1 MSGDHRVMWFLKR
14 LRVSLRIT
22 RDMAGSYTS
31 STTDFDSVRDGAEPS
46 PAAKLNLNI
55 ERQEEEMKKYKI
67 ILDTVSDVNKFVSI
81 ANSFVNAEITVTDN
95 RGLRVNAKSLMGMLY
110 ALEFEELW
118 CESESEIYEAIR
130 DYVI

>member
-1 MSGDHRVMWFLKR
+1 
-14 LRVSLRIT
+14 
-22 RDMAGSYTS
+22 
-31 STTDFDSVRDGAEPS
+31 
-46 PAAKLNLNI
+46 
-55 ERQEEEMKKYKI
+55 MKKYKI